1 MFKVGYGPM
10 SLEIIDLL
18 QQYSKD
24 ESIMVVASRNQVD
37 YNRGYVCN
45 TRQLVD
51 RITDKSNLLICRD
64 HCGPGFSSNDGSIQQ
79 AINECKHTIIEDIDC
94 GFNIIHIDVSR
105 IPDNQ
110 LKYAEELIEF
120 TLRNNP
126 NITLEF
132 GSEDNTGLNIND
144 SLDRIDEQLAFIKTY
159 KDHIRYFVTQTGS
172 YTLHRQMGNFDV
184 STNSIIAEKIH
195 RAGFLF
201 KEHNADYLT
210 SEQLELR
217 KTAGIDALNVAPQ
230 LGCIQTTVLH
240 KLAKNKKEW
249 RDFAELVYKGNN
261 WKRWVPEYL
270 NDKALSVIASG
281 HYHFNST
288 EYHKL
293 LDSIDVDVFHL
304 LLKAEIFTV
313 LNNYKEYF

>member
-1 MFKVGYGPM
+1 M

-18 QQYSKD
+18 CEYSKS
-24 ESIMVVASRNQVD
+24 EPIMVVASRNQVD
-37 YNRGYVCN
+37 YNRGYVCS
-45 TRQLVD
+45 TRKLSD
-51 RITDKSNLLICRD
+51 RISNKTNLLLCRD
-64 HCGPGFSSNDGSIQQ
+64 HCGPGFSNVDGNTQQ

-105 IPDNQ
+105 IPGEQ
-110 LKYAEELIEF
+110 LKYAEELIDF
-120 TLRNNP
+120 TLRNDP

-132 GSEDNTGLNIND
+132 GSEDNTGFNVND
-144 SLDRIDEQLAFIKTY
+144 SLDRIDEQLAFIKDY

-184 STNSIIAEKIH
+184 SMNSIIAEKIH

-210 SEQLELR
+210 GEQLELR
-217 KTAGIDALNVAPQ
+217 KNAGIDALNVAPQ
-230 LGCIQTTVLH
+230 LGCIQTTVLS
-240 KLAKNKKEW
+240 KLANNKKEW

-270 NDKALSVIASG
+270 NDKALSVIAAG
-281 HYHFNST
+281 HYHFNSS

-293 LDSIDVDVFHL
+293 LDSINVETFHKE
-304 LLKAEIFTV
+304 LKKELFTV
-313 LNNYKEYF
+313 LNNYKEHF